1 MYTFLIDETNYF
13 AFTYFVSPIE
23 SYISELLFPILTLIN
38 FVNYYNFNSWGR
50 KKVLAVEGHFKF
62 VRERVGVACGWSL

>member
-1 MYTFLIDETNYF
+1 MVKDIVLGLSIETNDF

-38 FVNYYNFNSWGR
+38 FVNY
-50 KKVLAVEGHFKF
+50 
-62 VRERVGVACGWSL
+62 